1 MDDSSGSSIILILIL
16 VIVNAFFASAE
27 MAIVSINKTKL
38 NLLAEDN
45 NKKAKLLLN
54 LLKDA
59 SGFLAT
65 IQVGI
70 TFAGF
75 FASASAATSISKGFG
90 TYLNNL
96 GIPYGNDIAL
106 ILTTLIISY
115 ITLVLGELV
124 PKRIALQNAEK
135 VAMFSVKPIIF
146 ISKFTKPFVWFLS
159 ISTTSIL
166 RLFGIKDKS
175 GEEKI
180 SREEIRS
187 LVELGEEQGAIN
199 QTERTMIDG
208 IIKFDDILAREI
220 MTPRTETFCIEANSN
235 VKENINL
242 ILQENYS
249 RIPVYENNIDNI
261 IGVIHEKDF
270 YDALDEKKENIDSII
285 KPILYVTSN
294 TKISEL
300 LKKFQYIKNHMA
312 VVIDEFG
319 GTMGI
324 ITLEDVLEELVGEI
338 WDEHDE
344 VVEYFKKL
352 DEGKYNVMC
361 SVSLSDFFEEFNMKE
376 EIDDFEVQTVNGWI
390 IKEFGYLP
398 SIGESFIY
406 KNLKISISKIG
417 DRKIEEVIVEK
428 LNEQVV

>member
-1 MDDSSGSSIILILIL
+1 MDDNALILIVVIAIL
-16 VIVNAFFASAE
+16 IIMSAYFSATETAFSSLNKIKLKNLAANGSKRAENTINLDKKFDSILSTILIGNNIVNISSAS
-27 MAIVSINKTKL
+27 I
-38 NLLAEDN
+38 
-45 NKKAKLLLN
+45 
-54 LLKDA
+54 
-59 SGFLAT
+59 AT
-65 IQVGI
+65 IVFTKYYGD
-70 TFAGF
+70 AGV
-75 FASASAATSISKGFG
+75 TISTIVMTIVVLIFG
-90 TYLNNL
+90 E
-96 GIPYGNDIAL
+96 
-106 ILTTLIISY
+106 IS
-115 ITLVLGELV
+115 
-124 PKRIALQNAEK
+124 PKSLSKESPEK
-135 VAMFSVKPIIF
+135 FAMFSTPILKILMIIF
-146 ISKFTKPFVWFLS
+146 TPLNF
-159 ISTTSIL
+159 
-166 RLFGIKDKS
+166 LFGLWKKMMSKIIKV
-175 GEEKI
+175 
-180 SREEIRS
+180 EEIPIEVEDELLTMVEEAEIKGGIDEHESKLIRS
-187 LVELGEEQGAIN
+187 AIEFN
-199 QTERTMIDG
+199 DLDADQILTSRVDMISIPKETTMEDVR
-208 IIKFDDILAREI
+208 KVF
-220 MTPRTETFCIEANSN
+220 
-235 VKENINL
+235 KENKF
-242 ILQENYS
+242 S